1 MKVRAVVCRSAVP
14 EACRVG
20 ILVAALALLPLSP
33 APQAEASSEG
43 CTGISDGYTCFQIH
57 GERLH
62 VDKFVQ
68 TRGKKFI
75 PPDYPAICNYYAL
88 FAVEKDGKIYWSE
101 KTEVHKGCMY
111 SPRATRTLH
120 VNRDFLR
127 NSKACGSWVEDDS
140 KLGTACNRI
149 F

>member
-1 MKVRAVVCRSAVP
+1 MTVRRIALVSAF
-14 EACRVG
+14 
-20 ILVAALALLPLSP
+20 ALALLSLPLL
-33 APQAEASSEG
+33 PQAVASSEG

-57 GERLH
+57 GNRLH

-88 FAVEKDGKIYWSE
+88 FTVEKDGNVYWE
-101 KTEVHKGCMY
+101 GTTERHDGCFY
-111 SPRATRTLH
+111 TPRVTRTLH

-127 NSKACGSWVEDDS
+127 HSKACGIWIENET
-140 KLGTACNRI
+140 KIGTACNEI